1 MRKNLVGLVL
11 PLALFGCGT
20 TLVWQGPQGADLEQ
34 TRMECEHR
42 AQAWRQHSDLMYQT
56 QGVVESTQN
65 MNMNGTAGAT
75 EERYRTVDQIFA
87 DCMRDQGFTLVARGQ

>member
-1 MRKNLVGLVL
+1 
-11 PLALFGCGT
+11 
-20 TLVWQGPQGADLEQ
+20 
-34 TRMECEHR
+34 MECEHR

-75 EERYRTVDQIFA
+75 EERLSHRRTDLRGLHA
-87 DCMRDQGFTLVARGQ
+87 GQGFTLVARGQ